1 MTIELIATAET
12 WAAAERRNDPAAL
25 EDLLT
30 DDFAALGPRGF
41 QLDKEQWLQRFRAGG
56 YLNTRLDWQDLQ
68 ISDYGE
74 TAIVRGVQTSEGSYE
89 GQKVGGQFRGTQV
102 YVKQDGAWKLAAM
115 QLSEMAAPMAGSPPQ

>member
-30 DDFAALGPRGF
+30 DDFAAIGPRGF
-41 QLDKEQWLQRFRAGG
+41 QLDKKQWLQRFRAGG

-89 GQKVGGQFRGTQV
+89 GRKVGGQFRGTQV
-102 YVKQDGAWKLAAM
+102 YVRQDGAWKLAAM

>member
-1 MTIELIATAET
+1 MTSDVTTAAQT
-12 WAAAERRNDPAAL
+12 WAKAERDNDPSTL
-25 EDLLT
+25 DQLLT
-30 DDFAALGPRGF
+30 SDFAAIGPRGF
-41 QLDKEQWLQRFRAGG
+41 QVDREQWLQRFRSGS

-102 YVKQDGAWKLAAM
+102 YVRQDGAWKLAAM